1 VSIFNVFYRTP
12 LGTTLKCA
20 RVQLEENAKRQLE
33 AVHFTYHNDFLTSN
47 QQAIDPRLLPKSSG
61 VFTLPCDKE
70 APGFIDDVLPDDW
83 GKKVLARVHQLKH
96 KLSVS
101 ELLTLTHHATTGS
114 LFFLPE
120 NQHAEPVFGLGCS
133 TSQINELHHIANKI
147 DLGMASSEEVEQM
160 KLSMFSRGSSVGGA
174 RPKVMVHDTEFAYIA
189 KFPKQGD
196 MFDYATVEHA
206 CLELLRKA
214 GVCAAQS
221 QLERESER
229 KLEQEL
235 KQEQGNILFVKRF
248 DVTPNL
254 TGRFHQITLNSLLKN
269 HQDQT
274 DPFVAKYDHIS
285 QLISQFSVQP
295 EQDNAQLF
303 AQMLFNKILNNTDDH
318 LRNFSFTCRENG
330 WQLSPAYDVVPALT
344 YGSYHQLT
352 VGYHSTLPDLAH
364 AADLHKSFNLTKTK
378 AQDVIDEVKQAM
390 QNWQTHFRQCGVS
403 KADIEKLSNVINL
416 A

>member
-1 VSIFNVFYRTP
+1 MFYRTP
-12 LGTTLKCA
+12 LGATLKCA

-33 AVHFTYHNDFLTSN
+33 AVHFTYHNDFLHSN
-47 QQAIDPRLLPKSSG
+47 QQAIDPKLLPKSSG

-83 GKKVLARVHQLKH
+83 GKKVLARVHQLQR

-101 ELLTLTHHATTGS
+101 ELLALTHHASTGS

-120 NQHAEPVFGLGCS
+120 NQQADPVFGLGCS
-133 TSQINELHHIANKI
+133 KSQINDLHNIANKI
-147 DLGMASSEEVEQM
+147 DLGMASTEEVEQM

-174 RPKVMVHDTEFAYIA
+174 RPKVMVHDAEFAYIA

-214 GVCAAQS
+214 GICAAQS
-221 QLERESER
+221 QVEQG
-229 KLEQEL
+229 QEL
-235 KQEQGNILFVKRF
+235 DNGNILFVKRF
-248 DVTPNL
+248 DVTPDL
-254 TGRFHQITLNSLLKN
+254 TGRYHQITLNSLLKN

-274 DPFVAKYDHIS
+274 DPFVAKYDHIA

-295 EQDNAQLF
+295 EHDNAQLF

-364 AADLHKSFNLTKTK
+364 AVDLHKSFNLTKTK
-378 AQDVIDEVKQAM
+378 AQETIDSVKQAM
-390 QNWQTHFRQCGVS
+390 QNWQGHFSQCGVS
-403 KADIEKLSNVINL
+403 SNDIDKLSNVIG
-416 A
+416 AA